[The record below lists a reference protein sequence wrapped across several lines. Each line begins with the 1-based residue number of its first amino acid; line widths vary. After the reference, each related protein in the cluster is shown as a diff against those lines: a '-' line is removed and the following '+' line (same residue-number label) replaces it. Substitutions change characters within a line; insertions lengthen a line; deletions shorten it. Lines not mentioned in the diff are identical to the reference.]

1 MRRRAFIHGVA
12 LGLVAAEW
20 PHTARAQSGVRRVGW
35 LGLSSTEAGNLRIL
49 RQALHERGWIEGQNV
64 VYDSAY
70 ADDKAENLPRLV
82 ADLLH
87 RKVEVIATAGTT
99 SIRAA
104 KDATSTVPI
113 VMVGAGDPVGT
124 GLIQSLQ
131 RPGGNATGVS
141 LVGQEMAAKTLDLLK
156 QAVPHARIVTLIR
169 AAANTL
175 NRFFLEHMEAAG
187 RKLDLRV
194 VAVDVREPAEF
205 EAVLSRITSDAA
217 LMLIDPMFF
226 VHRHR
231 VAELAINRRLP
242 LMTMMRQYAEAGFLL
257 SYGVDYAA
265 IVRMAAA
272 YVDKIL
278 RGAKPA
284 DLPVEQPSKFDLI
297 VNLKTAK
304 ALGLTIPPAILLRAD
319 RVIE

>member
-1 MRRRAFIHGVA
+1 
-12 LGLVAAEW
+12 
-20 PHTARAQSGVRRVGW
+20 
-35 LGLSSTEAGNLRIL
+35 
-49 RQALHERGWIEGQNV
+49 
-64 VYDSAY
+64 
-70 ADDKAENLPRLV
+70 
-82 ADLLH
+82 
-87 RKVEVIATAGTT
+87 
-99 SIRAA
+99 
-104 KDATSTVPI
+104 
-113 VMVGAGDPVGT
+113 
-124 GLIQSLQ
+124 
-131 RPGGNATGVS
+131 VS

-156 QAVPHARIVTLIR
+156 QAVPHARTVTLIR
-169 AAANTL
+169 AAANPL